1 MASYRWQEIGDP
13 LRLFH
18 DPEAEYGPNHEAWQD
33 LIRRSSALGKLQS
46 GTPDSALSA
55 GWAMAE
61 KEAGDEENTRV
72 LRGARD
78 YANRVLSGEFL
89 DPSKNQALAMELQ
102 RGLEGMGAYDSQA
115 EASGR
120 YGSGAW
126 GQMKGR
132 SLADLRGNL
141 YGQGLQQM
149 TNMAGMAPS
158 IYGSQYLPAEMLQ
171 NIGSQREGRQWGI
184 LSNESSMLGK
194 GTQMDAPYYNQN
206 PVMGGVGTWLS
217 MVGAI
222 KGMGGGSGGNSG
234 KDNGM
239 AGNRNYGGYQPN
251 SNIENNSS
259 GYARW

>member
-1 MASYRWQEIGDP
+1 MASNRWKEIGDP
-13 LRLFH
+13 LRVFH
-18 DPEAEYGPNHEAWQD
+18 DPEAEYGPNHAAWQD
-33 LIRRSSALGKLQS
+33 LVSRSSALGKAQYGS
-46 GTPDSALSA
+46 PDSALSA
-55 GWAMAE
+55 GWGMAE
-61 KEAGDEENTRV
+61 QTANDPTNTM
-72 LRGARD
+72 LLTGARD
-78 YANRVLSGEFL
+78 YANRILSGEML
-89 DPSKNQALAMELQ
+89 DPTKNQALAMQLR

-115 EASGR
+115 EAAGR

-132 SLADLRGNL
+132 TLADLQGNL

-184 LSNESSMLGK
+184 LNNESRILGQ

-206 PVMGGVGTWLS
+206 PIMGGVGTWLS

-222 KGMGGGSGGNSG
+222 KGAGGGSGGNSG

-239 AGNRNYGGYQPN
+239 AGNRTTNYKADTSIPNNSGGYAN
-251 SNIENNSS
+251 
-259 GYARW
+259 W